1 MPTWGDVINSRYKYK
16 DMMDEK
22 TRQQNV
28 VKKFIDDHPE
38 YDPTNESNN
47 KVLVDFIEDSQRPF
61 TDETIEWAYELLRVD
76 LDLTSEP
83 VYDKDVTER
92 KPKRRIKDVD

>member
-1 MPTWGDVINSRYKYK
+1 MPTWGDVVNSRYKYK

-28 VKKFIDDHPE
+28 VKKFIADHPE

-47 KVLVDFIEDSQRPF
+47 EVLVDFIESSQRPF
-61 TDETIEWAYELLRVD
+61 TDETIEWAYESLRVN
-76 LDLTSEP
+76 LDITPEP
-83 VYDKDVTER
+83 VYDKDIVPTVTG
-92 KPKRRIKDVD
+92 RRIKNDD